1 MKVSNAKI
9 GFMISEI
16 IPEIITDSENQ
27 KRKHVSDNEWN
38 NEKKPHLDSSDR
50 DFNEEQSFEDDTELA
65 VSETSYDSEFNEN
78 KLNYDEIDDEKHSP
92 KASSSPINST
102 SSLIIDH
109 NKNYMMYMQQLLM
122 SAFQHQQ
129 HQINNFQVQNTLY
142 SKSPQFNCF
151 PNVFQIP
158 PMNKNTNS
166 FFVNESALSS
176 LTSTSP
182 SSTSRVSMSSNSS
195 LSPTADKKKDEVNT
209 SINVARYQ
217 CDGCNKSYSTYGG
230 LSKHK
235 QFHCNSQIQKQFSCK
250 YCDKTYTSLGALK
263 MHIRTHTLPCKCKI
277 CGKCFSRP
285 WLLQGHVRTHTG
297 EKPFKCEICSRA
309 FADRSNLRAHMQTH
323 SDVKKYRCQ
332 KCSKTFSRMS
342 LLNKHSLNCCNQ
354 SMNAGVLN
362 GSASSSQSHKQT
374 NPAQQ
379 QFNMLHYNKYLATL
393 NNQFVQDS
401 N

>member
-1 MKVSNAKI
+1 MKVSNTKI

-16 IPEIITDSENQ
+16 IPEIITDSGNQ
-27 KRKHVSDNEWN
+27 KRKQVADNEWN
-38 NEKKPHLDSSDR
+38 IEKKTHLDNCDR
-50 DFNEEQSFEDDTELA
+50 DLNDDDDETELD
-65 VSETSYDSEFNEN
+65 VSEASYDSDFNEN
-78 KLNYDEIDDEKHSP
+78 KLNYDETDNEKLSP
-92 KASSSPINST
+92 KESSSPISSSN
-102 SSLIIDH
+102 SLIINH
-109 NKNYMMYMQQLLM
+109 NKNYLMYMQQLLM
-122 SAFQHQQ
+122 TAFQHQQ
-129 HQINNFQVQNTLY
+129 HQINNFQVQNSMY

-151 PNVFQIP
+151 PNLFEIP
-158 PMNKNTNS
+158 QMNKNTNS

-195 LSPTADKKKDEVNT
+195 LSPTTDRKKDEPTT
-209 SINVARYQ
+209 SINIARYQ
-217 CDGCNKSYSTYGG
+217 CDGCTKSYSTYGG

-342 LLNKHSLNCCNQ
+342 LLNKHSLNCNQ
-354 SMNAGVLN
+354 SINTTVLN
-362 GSASSSQSHKQT
+362 SSSSSSLSQSHKMT
-374 NPAQQ
+374 NPSQ
-379 QFNMLHYNKYLATL
+379 QFNILHYNKYLTTL
-393 NNQFVQDS
+393 NNQFVQD
-401 N
+401 NN

>member
-1 MKVSNAKI
+1 MKVSNSKI

-16 IPEIITDSENQ
+16 IPEIITDSNTD
-27 KRKHVSDNEWN
+27 KRKLDSENEWN
-38 NEKKPHLDSSDR
+38 DSKKTQL
-50 DFNEEQSFEDDTELA
+50 NEEETYEDDTELA
-65 VSETSYDSEFNEN
+65 VSETSYDSELNEI
-78 KLNYDEIDDEKHSP
+78 KINYDEIDDDKHSP
-92 KASSSPINST
+92 KASSSPINPNN
-102 SSLIIDH
+102 SLVIEQ
-109 NKNYMMYMQQLLM
+109 NKNYMIYMQQLFM
-122 SAFQHQQ
+122 TAFQHQQ
-129 HQINNFQVQNTLY
+129 HQINSFQMQNNLN
-142 SKSPQFNCF
+142 SKTPQINCF
-151 PNVFQIP
+151 PSVFQIP
-158 PMNKNTNS
+158 QINPQFNKNINS
-166 FFVNESALSS
+166 FYANDSIISS

-195 LSPTADKKKDEVNT
+195 MSPTTDKKKDEGTNLVN
-209 SINVARYQ
+209 IARYQ

-250 YCDKTYTSLGALK
+250 YCEKTYTSLGALK

-323 SDVKKYRCQ
+323 SDVKKYKCQ

-342 LLNKHSLNCCNQ
+342 LLNKHSINCNH
-354 SMNAGVLN
+354 
-362 GSASSSQSHKQT
+362 SASSNVFNNSATGSLSQSQKLVNQS
-374 NPAQQ
+374 
-379 QFNMLHYNKYLATL
+379 QFNILQYNKYLASL
-393 NNQFVQDS
+393 NNQFIQES